1 MIEAQQLTVRFK
13 RGAGR
18 QMLTALD
25 HLDLEVGDGDF
36 FALLGQN
43 GAGKSTAMNC
53 FLGLL
58 RPSSGRVRVLGRAPV
73 LGSDFY
79 GEIGFLPEEPHY
91 HDYLTVD
98 EAVRYYGALTRK
110 ASWKDRAEELM
121 ERLGVAEFRT
131 LRLAK
136 CSKGM
141 KQKVGIVQ
149 CLLGDPRLLL
159 LDEPM
164 RGLDPLAVREFREIL
179 VQRNRQGV
187 TIVMNSHILSE
198 VEMVATRAA
207 ILDRG
212 RVVAQ
217 GRLEELVPADE
228 DAYVVEV
235 EPSASFPD
243 YFAASGGTA
252 EAVEG
257 TVPSSRF
264 YDFLEFTRANRLQV
278 FRCAVRKGTLEDAFL
293 RILKAPAARV

>member
-1 MIEAQQLTVRFK
+1 VIEAEGLTVRFK
-13 RGAGR
+13 HGAGR
-18 QMLTALD
+18 RTLTALD
-25 HLDLEVGDGDF
+25 GLDLAIGEGDF

-58 RPSSGRVRVLGRAPV
+58 RPTSGRVRVLGRTPV

-79 GEIGFLPEEPHY
+79 GDIGFLPEEPHY
-91 HDYLTVD
+91 HDYLTVE
-98 EAVRYYGALTRK
+98 EAVRYFGALTRK
-110 ASWKDRAEELM
+110 ASWKPRAVQVM
-121 ERLGVAEFRT
+121 DRLGIAEFRT
-131 LRLAK
+131 LRLAR

-149 CLLGDPRLLL
+149 CLLGEPRVLL

-179 VQRNRQGV
+179 VDLNRQGV
-187 TIVMNSHILSE
+187 TVVMNSHILSE

-212 RVVAQ
+212 KVVAE
-217 GRLEELVPADE
+217 GPLSELVPSDE
-228 DAYVVEV
+228 DAYEVEV
-235 EPSASFPD
+235 EPSAAFPD
-243 YFAASGGTA
+243 YFAAAGGSA

-257 TVPSSRF
+257 TVPASRF

-293 RILKAPAARV
+293 RVLKPPAARA

>member
-1 MIEAQQLTVRFK
+1 LIEAQRLTVRFK
-13 RGAGR
+13 RGIGR
-18 QMLTALD
+18 RTLTALD
-25 HLDLEVGDGDF
+25 GLDLVIGDGEF

-58 RPSSGRVRVLGRAPV
+58 RPSSGHVRVLGHAPV
-73 LGSDFY
+73 LGSRFY
-79 GEIGFLPEEPHY
+79 ADIGFLPEEPHY

-98 EAVRYYGALTRK
+98 EAVRYYGGLTGK
-110 ASWKDRAEELM
+110 GSWKDQAEELM
-121 ERLGVAEFRT
+121 ERLGVAEFRS

-164 RGLDPLAVREFREIL
+164 RGLDPLAVRAFRDIL
-179 VQRNRQGV
+179 VERNRRGA

-212 RVVAQ
+212 RVVAE
-217 GRLEELVPADE
+217 GRLAELVPADD

-243 YFAASGGTA
+243 YFAATGGSA
-252 EAVEG
+252 EAIEG
-257 TVPSSRF
+257 VVPSHRF
-264 YDFLEFTRANRLQV
+264 YDFLDFTRANRLQV

-293 RILKAPAARV
+293 RVLKGPAGRA

>member
-1 MIEAQQLTVRFK
+1 MIEAQDLTVRFK

-18 QMLTALD
+18 QPLTALD
-25 HLDLEVGDGDF
+25 GMGLAIGEGDF

-53 FLGLL
+53 FLGLR
-58 RPSSGRVRVLGRAPV
+58 RPTSGHVRVLGRTPV

-98 EAVRYYGALTRK
+98 EAVHYYGALTRK
-110 ASWKDRAEELM
+110 PSWKSQADGLM
-121 ERLGVAEFRT
+121 DRLGIAEFRS
-131 LRLAK
+131 LRIAK

-149 CLLGDPRLLL
+149 CLLGEPRVLF

-179 VQRNRQGV
+179 LERNRQGV

-198 VEMVATRAA
+198 VELVATRAA
-207 ILDRG
+207 ILDHG

-217 GRLEELVPADE
+217 GPLSELIAADE
-228 DAYVVEV
+228 DAYVVSV
-235 EPSASFPD
+235 APSAGFPD
-243 YFAASGGTA
+243 YFAATGGSA

-257 TVPSSRF
+257 TVPASRF
-264 YDFLEFTRANRLQV
+264 YDFLEFTRAHGLRV
-278 FRCAVRKGTLEDAFL
+278 FSCAVRKGTLEDAFL
-293 RILKAPAARV
+293 RILKVPAARA